1 MKKALVIGV
10 GPLNGLGGQ
19 LCRKIA
25 QNNFEVFVA
34 GRTKQSLDVVVDKII
49 KDGNKATPLVV
60 DATDENQIKNMIKDV
75 GPGLDFAIYNV
86 GNSRPGKI
94 IEMDA
99 SYFRES
105 WESCCFGGFLF
116 AKEVVKSFLSEKT
129 AGTIIFTGA
138 SASLRGKSNFGAF
151 NSGKGALRNLAQALA
166 KEYAE
171 YSIHVSH
178 VIIDGGLA
186 GERIKQRLSDF
197 DQRVNEGKLINI
209 ENVTDAYMF
218 LYNQSKDAWTFELDL
233 RTSQE
238 NW

>member
-34 GRTKQSLDVVVDKII
+34 GRTKRSLDDVVNTIL
-49 KDGNKATPLVV
+49 KDGNKAIPLVV
-60 DATDENQIKNMIKDV
+60 DATDEDQIKNMIREV

-105 WESCCFGGFLF
+105 WESGCFGGFLF
-116 AKEVVKSFLSEKT
+116 AKEVIKTFLFEKT
-129 AGTIIFTGA
+129 AGTLIFTGA

-151 NSGKGALRNLAQALA
+151 NSAKGALRNLAQALA

-171 YSIHVSH
+171 NSIHVSH
-178 VIIDGGLA
+178 VIVDGGLA

-197 DQRVNEGKLINI
+197 EQRVKEGKLINI

-218 LYNQSKDAWTFELDL
+218 LYNQSKEAWTFELDL
-233 RTSQE
+233 RTFQE

>member
-25 QNNFEVFVA
+25 NSNFEVFVA
-34 GRTKQSLDVVVDKII
+34 GRTSSSLDNVVNTILN
-49 KDGNKATPLVV
+49 DGNKAIPILV
-60 DATDENQIKNMIKDV
+60 DATDENQIKNMIKDI
-75 GPGLDFAIYNV
+75 GPGLDFAVYNV

-94 IEMDA
+94 VEMDA
-99 SYFRES
+99 NYFRES
-105 WESCCFGGFLF
+105 WESGCFGGFLF
-116 AKEVVKSFLSEKT
+116 AKEVIKTFLLEKT
-129 AGTIIFTGA
+129 AGTLIFTGA

-151 NSGKGALRNLAQALA
+151 NSAKGALRNLAQALA

-171 YSIHVSH
+171 HSIHVSH
-178 VIIDGGLA
+178 VIVDGGLA

-197 DQRVNEGKLINI
+197 EERVKEGKLINI

-218 LYNQSKDAWTFELDL
+218 LYNQSKDAWTFELDV

>member
-25 QNNFEVFVA
+25 QNSFEVFVA
-34 GRTKQSLDVVVDKII
+34 GRTKRSLDDVVNTIL
-49 KDGNKATPLVV
+49 KDGNKAIPLVV
-60 DATDENQIKNMIKDV
+60 DATDEDQIKNMIREV

-105 WESCCFGGFLF
+105 WESGCFGGFLF
-116 AKEVVKSFLSEKT
+116 AKEVIKTFLFEKT
-129 AGTIIFTGA
+129 AGTLIFTGA

-151 NSGKGALRNLAQALA
+151 NSAKGALRNLAQALA

-171 YSIHVSH
+171 NSIHVSH
-178 VIIDGGLA
+178 VIVDGGLA

-197 DQRVNEGKLINI
+197 EQRIKEGKLINI

-233 RTSQE
+233 RTFQE

>member
-25 QNNFEVFVA
+25 QNSFEVFVA
-34 GRTKQSLDVVVDKII
+34 GRTKRSLDDVVNTIL
-49 KDGNKATPLVV
+49 KDGNKAIPLVV
-60 DATDENQIKNMIKDV
+60 DATDEDQIKNMIREV

-105 WESCCFGGFLF
+105 WESGCFGGFLF
-116 AKEVVKSFLSEKT
+116 AKEVIKTFLFEKT
-129 AGTIIFTGA
+129 AGTLIFTGA

-151 NSGKGALRNLAQALA
+151 NSAKGALRNLAQALA

-171 YSIHVSH
+171 NSIHVSH
-178 VIIDGGLA
+178 VIVDGGLA

-197 DQRVNEGKLINI
+197 EQRIKEGKLINI

>member
-34 GRTKQSLDVVVDKII
+34 GRTKQSLDVLVDTII
-49 KDGNKATPLVV
+49 KDGNKAIPLVV
-60 DATDENQIKNMIKDV
+60 DATDENQIKNMIKEI
-75 GPGLDFAIYNV
+75 GPGLDFAVYNV

-94 IEMDA
+94 VEMDA
-99 SYFRES
+99 NYFRES
-105 WESCCFGGFLF
+105 WESGCFGGFLF
-116 AKEVVKSFLSEKT
+116 AKEVIKKFLIEKT
-129 AGTIIFTGA
+129 AGTLIFTGA

-151 NSGKGALRNLAQALA
+151 NSAKGALRNLAQALA

-171 YSIHVSH
+171 NSIHISH
-178 VIIDGGLA
+178 VIVDGGLA

-197 DQRVNEGKLINI
+197 EERVKEGKLINI

-218 LYNQSKDAWTFELDL
+218 LYNQSKDAWTFELDV

>member
-94 IEMDA
+94 I
-99 SYFRES
+99 
-105 WESCCFGGFLF
+105 
-116 AKEVVKSFLSEKT
+116 
-129 AGTIIFTGA
+129 
-138 SASLRGKSNFGAF
+138 
-151 NSGKGALRNLAQALA
+151 
-166 KEYAE
+166 
-171 YSIHVSH
+171 
-178 VIIDGGLA
+178 
-186 GERIKQRLSDF
+186 
-197 DQRVNEGKLINI
+197 
-209 ENVTDAYMF
+209 
-218 LYNQSKDAWTFELDL
+218 
-233 RTSQE
+233 
-238 NW
+238 

>member
-25 QNNFEVFVA
+25 NSNFEVFVA
-34 GRTKQSLDVVVDKII
+34 GRTSSSLDNVVNTILN
-49 KDGNKATPLVV
+49 DGNKAIPIVV
-60 DATDENQIKNMIKDV
+60 DATDENQIKNMIKDI
-75 GPGLDFAIYNV
+75 GPGLDFAVYNV

-94 IEMDA
+94 VEMDA
-99 SYFRES
+99 NYFRES
-105 WESCCFGGFLF
+105 WESGCFGGFLF
-116 AKEVVKSFLSEKT
+116 AKEVIKTFLLEKT
-129 AGTIIFTGA
+129 AGTLIFTGA

-151 NSGKGALRNLAQALA
+151 NSAKGALRNLAQALA

-171 YSIHVSH
+171 NSIHISH
-178 VIIDGGLA
+178 VIVDGGLA

-197 DQRVNEGKLINI
+197 EERVKEGKLINI
-209 ENVTDAYMF
+209 ESVTDAYMF
-218 LYNQSKDAWTFELDL
+218 LYNQNKDAWTFELDV

>member
-25 QNNFEVFVA
+25 NNNFEVFVA
-34 GRTKQSLDVVVDKII
+34 GRTRSSLDNVVNTILN
-49 KDGNKATPLVV
+49 DGNKAISMVV
-60 DATDENQIKNMIKDV
+60 DATDENQIKNMIKEI
-75 GPGLDFAIYNV
+75 GPGLDFAVYNV

-94 IEMDA
+94 VEMDA
-99 SYFRES
+99 NYFRES
-105 WESCCFGGFLF
+105 WESGCFGGFLF
-116 AKEVVKSFLSEKT
+116 AKEVIKKFLIEKT
-129 AGTIIFTGA
+129 AGTLIFTGA

-151 NSGKGALRNLAQALA
+151 NSAKGALRNLAQALA

-171 YSIHVSH
+171 NSIHISH
-178 VIIDGGLA
+178 VIVDGGLA

-197 DQRVNEGKLINI
+197 EERVKEGKLINI

-218 LYNQSKDAWTFELDL
+218 LYNQSKDAWTFELDV

>member
-25 QNNFEVFVA
+25 NNNFEVFVA
-34 GRTKQSLDVVVDKII
+34 GRTRSSLDNVVNTILD
-49 KDGNKATPLVV
+49 DGNKAIPIIV
-60 DATDENQIKNMIKDV
+60 DATDENQIKNMIKEI
-75 GPGLDFAIYNV
+75 GPGLDFAVYNV

-94 IEMDA
+94 VEMDA
-99 SYFRES
+99 NYFRES
-105 WESCCFGGFLF
+105 WESGCFGGFLY
-116 AKEVVKSFLSEKT
+116 AKEVIKNFLIEKT
-129 AGTIIFTGA
+129 AGTLIFTGA

-151 NSGKGALRNLAQALA
+151 NSAKGALRNLAQALA

-171 YSIHVSH
+171 NSIHVSH
-178 VIIDGGLA
+178 VIVDGGLA

-197 DQRVNEGKLINI
+197 EERVKEGKLINI

-218 LYNQSKDAWTFELDL
+218 LYNQSKDAWTFELDV

>member
-34 GRTKQSLDVVVDKII
+34 GRTKRSLDDVVNTIL
-49 KDGNKATPLVV
+49 KDGNKAIPLVV
-60 DATDENQIKNMIKDV
+60 DATDEDQIKNMIRDV

-105 WESCCFGGFLF
+105 WESGCFGGFLF
-116 AKEVVKSFLSEKT
+116 AKEVIKTFLFEKT
-129 AGTIIFTGA
+129 AGTLIFIGA

-151 NSGKGALRNLAQALA
+151 NSAKGALRNLAQALA

-171 YSIHVSH
+171 NSIHVSH
-178 VIIDGGLA
+178 VIVDGGLA

-197 DQRVNEGKLINI
+197 EQRVKEGKLINI

-233 RTSQE
+233 RTFQE
-238 NW
+238 SW

>member
-25 QNNFEVFVA
+25 QNSFEVFVA
-34 GRTKQSLDVVVDKII
+34 GRTKQSLDDVVNTIL
-49 KDGNKATPLVV
+49 KDGNKAIPLVV
-60 DATDENQIKNMIKDV
+60 DATDEDQIKNMIKEV
-75 GPGLDFAIYNV
+75 GTGLDFAIYNV

-105 WESCCFGGFLF
+105 WESGCFGGFLF
-116 AKEVVKSFLSEKT
+116 AKEVIKTFLLEKT
-129 AGTIIFTGA
+129 AGTLIFTGA

-151 NSGKGALRNLAQALA
+151 NSAKAALRNLAQALA

-171 YSIHVSH
+171 NSIHVSH
-178 VIIDGGLA
+178 VIVDGGLA

-197 DQRVNEGKLINI
+197 DQRVKEGKLINI

-218 LYNQSKDAWTFELDL
+218 LYNQSKDAWTFELDI

>member
-25 QNNFEVFVA
+25 QNSFEVFVA
-34 GRTKQSLDVVVDKII
+34 GRTKRSLDDVVNTIL
-49 KDGNKATPLVV
+49 KDGNKAIPLVV
-60 DATDENQIKNMIKDV
+60 DATDEDQIKNMIREV

-105 WESCCFGGFLF
+105 WESGCFGGFLF
-116 AKEVVKSFLSEKT
+116 AKEVIKTFLFEKT
-129 AGTIIFTGA
+129 AGTLIFTGA

-151 NSGKGALRNLAQALA
+151 NSAKGALRNLAQALA

-171 YSIHVSH
+171 NSIHVSH
-178 VIIDGGLA
+178 VIVDGGLA

-197 DQRVNEGKLINI
+197 EERVKEGKLINI

-233 RTSQE
+233 RTFQE
-238 NW
+238 SW

>member
-25 QNNFEVFVA
+25 NNNFEVFVA
-34 GRTKQSLDVVVDKII
+34 GRTRSSLDNVVNTILN
-49 KDGNKATPLVV
+49 DGNRAIPIVV
-60 DATDENQIKNMIKDV
+60 DATDENQIKNMIKEI
-75 GPGLDFAIYNV
+75 GSGLDFAVYNV

-94 IEMDA
+94 VEMDA
-99 SYFRES
+99 NYFRES
-105 WESCCFGGFLF
+105 WESGCFGGFLF
-116 AKEVVKSFLSEKT
+116 AKEVIKKFLIEKT
-129 AGTIIFTGA
+129 AGTLIFTGA

-151 NSGKGALRNLAQALA
+151 NSAKGALRNLAQALA

-171 YSIHVSH
+171 NSIHVSH
-178 VIIDGGLA
+178 VIVDGGLA
-186 GERIKQRLSDF
+186 GERIKKRLSDF
-197 DQRVNEGKLINI
+197 EERVKEGKLINI

-218 LYNQSKDAWTFELDL
+218 LYNQSKDAWTFELDV

>member
-25 QNNFEVFVA
+25 NNNFEVFVA
-34 GRTKQSLDVVVDKII
+34 GRTRSSLDNVVNTILN
-49 KDGNKATPLVV
+49 DGNKAIPIVV
-60 DATDENQIKNMIKDV
+60 DATDENQIKNMIKEI
-75 GPGLDFAIYNV
+75 GPGLDFDVYNV

-94 IEMDA
+94 VEMDA
-99 SYFRES
+99 NYFRES
-105 WESCCFGGFLF
+105 WESGCFGGFLF
-116 AKEVVKSFLSEKT
+116 AKEVIKKFLSEKT
-129 AGTIIFTGA
+129 AGTLIFTGA

-151 NSGKGALRNLAQALA
+151 NSAKGALRNLAQALA

-171 YSIHVSH
+171 NSIHISH
-178 VIIDGGLA
+178 VIVDGGLA

-197 DQRVNEGKLINI
+197 EERVKEGKLINI

-218 LYNQSKDAWTFELDL
+218 LYNQSKDAWTFELDV

>member
-25 QNNFEVFVA
+25 NSNFEVFVA
-34 GRTKQSLDVVVDKII
+34 GRTSSSLDNVVNTILN
-49 KDGNKATPLVV
+49 DGNKAIPIVV
-60 DATDENQIKNMIKDV
+60 DATDENQIKNMIKDI
-75 GPGLDFAIYNV
+75 GPGLDFAVYNV

-94 IEMDA
+94 VEMDA
-99 SYFRES
+99 NYFRES
-105 WESCCFGGFLF
+105 WESGCFGGFLF
-116 AKEVVKSFLSEKT
+116 AKEVIKTFLLEKT
-129 AGTIIFTGA
+129 AGTLIFTGA

-151 NSGKGALRNLAQALA
+151 NSAKGALRNLAQALA

-171 YSIHVSH
+171 HSIHISH
-178 VIIDGGLA
+178 VIVDGGLA

-197 DQRVNEGKLINI
+197 EERVKEGKLINI

-218 LYNQSKDAWTFELDL
+218 LYNQSKDAWTFELDV

>member
-25 QNNFEVFVA
+25 QNSFEVFVA
-34 GRTKQSLDVVVDKII
+34 GRTKRSLDDVVNTIL
-49 KDGNKATPLVV
+49 KDGNKAIPLVV
-60 DATDENQIKNMIKDV
+60 DATDEDQIKNMIRDV

-86 GNSRPGKI
+86 GNSQPGKI

-105 WESCCFGGFLF
+105 WESGCFGGFLF
-116 AKEVVKSFLSEKT
+116 AKEVIKTFLFEKT
-129 AGTIIFTGA
+129 AGTLIFTGA

-151 NSGKGALRNLAQALA
+151 NSAKGALRNLAQALA

-171 YSIHVSH
+171 NSIHVSH
-178 VIIDGGLA
+178 VIVDGGLA

-197 DQRVNEGKLINI
+197 EQRIKEGKLINI

-218 LYNQSKDAWTFELDL
+218 LYNQSKEAWTFELDL
-233 RTSQE
+233 RTFQE

>member
-25 QNNFEVFVA
+25 NNNFEVFVA
-34 GRTKQSLDVVVDKII
+34 GRTRSSLDNVVNTILN
-49 KDGNKATPLVV
+49 DGNKAIPIVV
-60 DATDENQIKNMIKDV
+60 DATDENQIKNMIKEI
-75 GPGLDFAIYNV
+75 GSGLDFAVYNV

-94 IEMDA
+94 VEMDA
-99 SYFRES
+99 NYFRES
-105 WESCCFGGFLF
+105 WESICFGGFLF
-116 AKEVVKSFLSEKT
+116 AKEVIKRFLIEKT
-129 AGTIIFTGA
+129 AGTLIFTGA

-151 NSGKGALRNLAQALA
+151 NSAKGALRNLAQALA

-171 YSIHVSH
+171 NSIHISH
-178 VIIDGGLA
+178 VIVDGGLA

-197 DQRVNEGKLINI
+197 EERVKEGKLINI

-218 LYNQSKDAWTFELDL
+218 LYNQSKDAWTFELDV

>member
-25 QNNFEVFVA
+25 QNSFEVFVA
-34 GRTKQSLDVVVDKII
+34 GRTKRSLDDVVNTIL
-49 KDGNKATPLVV
+49 KDGNKAIPLVV
-60 DATDENQIKNMIKDV
+60 DATDEDQIKNMIKEV

-105 WESCCFGGFLF
+105 WESGCFGGFLF
-116 AKEVVKSFLSEKT
+116 AKEVIKTFLFEKT
-129 AGTIIFTGA
+129 AGTLIFTGA

-151 NSGKGALRNLAQALA
+151 NSAKGALRNLAQALA

-171 YSIHVSH
+171 NSIHVSH
-178 VIIDGGLA
+178 VIVDGGLA

-197 DQRVNEGKLINI
+197 EQRVKEGKLINI

-233 RTSQE
+233 RTFQE
-238 NW
+238 SW

>member
-25 QNNFEVFVA
+25 NNNFEVFVA
-34 GRTKQSLDVVVDKII
+34 GRTRSSLDNVANTILN
-49 KDGNKATPLVV
+49 DGNKAIPIVV
-60 DATDENQIKNMIKDV
+60 DATDQNQIKNMIKEI
-75 GPGLDFAIYNV
+75 GPGLDFAVYNV

-94 IEMDA
+94 VEMDA
-99 SYFRES
+99 NYFRES
-105 WESCCFGGFLF
+105 WESGCFGGFLF
-116 AKEVVKSFLSEKT
+116 AKEVIKKFLIEKT
-129 AGTIIFTGA
+129 AGTLIFTGA

-151 NSGKGALRNLAQALA
+151 NSAKGALRNLAQALA

-171 YSIHVSH
+171 NSIHISH
-178 VIIDGGLA
+178 VIVDGGLA

-197 DQRVNEGKLINI
+197 EERVKEGKLINI

-218 LYNQSKDAWTFELDL
+218 LYNQSKDAWTFELDV

>member
-25 QNNFEVFVA
+25 NSNFEVFVA
-34 GRTKQSLDVVVDKII
+34 GRTSSSLDNVVNTILN
-49 KDGNKATPLVV
+49 DGNKAIPIVV
-60 DATDENQIKNMIKDV
+60 DATDENQIKNMIKNI
-75 GPGLDFAIYNV
+75 GPGLDFAVYNV

-94 IEMDA
+94 VEMDA
-99 SYFRES
+99 NYFRES
-105 WESCCFGGFLF
+105 WESGCFGGFLF
-116 AKEVVKSFLSEKT
+116 AKEVIKTFLLEKT
-129 AGTIIFTGA
+129 AGTLIFTGA

-151 NSGKGALRNLAQALA
+151 NSAKGALRNLAQALA

-171 YSIHVSH
+171 NSIHVSH
-178 VIIDGGLA
+178 VIVDGGLA

-197 DQRVNEGKLINI
+197 EERVKEGKLINI

-218 LYNQSKDAWTFELDL
+218 LYNQSKDAWTFELDV

>member
-25 QNNFEVFVA
+25 QNSFEVFVA
-34 GRTKQSLDVVVDKII
+34 GRTKRSLDDVVNTIL
-49 KDGNKATPLVV
+49 KDGNKAIPLVV
-60 DATDENQIKNMIKDV
+60 DATDEDQIKNMIREV
-75 GPGLDFAIYNV
+75 GSGLDFAIYNV

-105 WESCCFGGFLF
+105 WESGCFGGFLF
-116 AKEVVKSFLSEKT
+116 AKEVIKTFLFEKT
-129 AGTIIFTGA
+129 AGTLIFTGA

-151 NSGKGALRNLAQALA
+151 NSAKGALRNLAQALA

-171 YSIHVSH
+171 NSIHVSH
-178 VIIDGGLA
+178 VIVDGGLA

-197 DQRVNEGKLINI
+197 EQRVKEGKLINI

-233 RTSQE
+233 RTFQE
-238 NW
+238 SW